1 MTRRVVIRRN
11 RYFDSVFLMQVA
23 KRMAGQP
30 GILNAFA
37 VLGTEANRRL
47 LADLGYGAKRRDA
60 GLTGLTTVE
69 TAATDAAT
77 EGLATAGP
85 NDLVLALEGEE
96 AAVAAV
102 ASDPDAWLLRDPG
115 SSSGPGGAVHEPRS
129 LEEAVRLRPGCGVAV
144 ISVPGE
150 YAAREAGTAIR
161 RGLNV
166 FLFSSNVSLEDEL
179 SLKTE
184 ARSRGLIVMGPDCG
198 TAFLGGAGIGF
209 ANAVRRGPI
218 GIIGSTGTGM
228 QEFSS
233 LVHQAGSGI
242 SHGIG
247 TGSRD
252 LSDTIG
258 GISTMTAIDALDS
271 DLGTKVIAVLSKPP
285 GAATTARLMARLRS
299 CRKPVVI
306 CLLGSAP
313 AHAADSPP
321 GSPRGEAPAQNVF
334 SAPTIDTAVAGAL
347 QAVGVTQRAG
357 REYTKESY
365 RKMASPHIAQVKPG
379 QRYLRGLFA
388 GGTFC
393 YQSQVILREAG
404 LVLYSNSPLAGVRE
418 LVDPRVSRENSLV
431 DMGAEVFVEGRPHP
445 MIDATLR
452 GQRLLQE
459 GEDPSVAL
467 ILLDF
472 ILGAVSS
479 PDPVGDLREAIRGVQ
494 AAARRRGEHVCIVA
508 SVCGTDEDA
517 QGLEAQSSALRD
529 AGALV
534 FSSSAQAAAFCREA
548 AMLLAERRGTN

>member
-1 MTRRVVIRRN
+1 MTRLIVICRN

-23 KRMAGQP
+23 RRIAGQP
-30 GILNAFA
+30 GIQNAYA
-37 VLGTEANRRL
+37 VLGTEANRKL
-47 LADLGYGAKRRDA
+47 LADLGYDGKAGGADLAAA
-60 GLTGLTTVE
+60 G
-69 TAATDAAT
+69 A
-77 EGLATAGP
+77 

-96 AAVAAV
+96 AAVGAV
-102 ASDPDAWLLRDPG
+102 AADPDAWLLRSG
-115 SSSGPGGAVHEPRS
+115 SSAASGSAGQERQPRS
-129 LEEAVRLRPGCGVAV
+129 LDEAVEVRPDSGVAV

-150 YAAREAGTAIR
+150 YAAREASSALR
-161 RGLNV
+161 RGLSV
-166 FLFSSNVSLEDEL
+166 FLFSSNVSVEDEL

-184 ARSRGLIVMGPDCG
+184 ARKRGLIVMGPDCG

-258 GISTMTAIDALDS
+258 GISTMTAIDALDA
-271 DLGTKVIAVLSKPP
+271 DPGTKVIAVLSKPP
-285 GAATTARLMARLRS
+285 GAATAARLIARLRG

-306 CLLGSAP
+306 CMLGAGTEP
-313 AHAADSPP
+313 GA
-321 GSPRGEAPAQNVF
+321 GSPAAAPGAGVL
-334 SAPTIDTAVAGAL
+334 STSTIDAAVTTAL
-347 QAVGVTQRAG
+347 KAVGVIPPGDGQDTA
-357 REYTKESY
+357 EV
-365 RKMASPHIAQVKPG
+365 RKKAADEVARMKQG
-379 QRYLRGLFA
+379 QRHVRGLFA

-393 YQSQVILREAG
+393 YQSQAIFHDAG
-404 LVLYSNSPLAGVRE
+404 LAVYSNAPLAGMRALDNPRE
-418 LVDPRVSRENSLV
+418 SRGHSLV

-452 GQRLLQE
+452 RQRLQQE
-459 GEDPSVAL
+459 GADPSVAV

-479 PDPVGDLREAIRGVQ
+479 DDPVGDLLPGNP
-494 AAARRRGEHVCIVA
+494 RRPG
-508 SVCGTDEDA
+508 
-517 QGLEAQSSALRD
+517 
-529 AGALV
+529 
-534 FSSSAQAAAFCREA
+534 
-548 AMLLAERRGTN
+548 